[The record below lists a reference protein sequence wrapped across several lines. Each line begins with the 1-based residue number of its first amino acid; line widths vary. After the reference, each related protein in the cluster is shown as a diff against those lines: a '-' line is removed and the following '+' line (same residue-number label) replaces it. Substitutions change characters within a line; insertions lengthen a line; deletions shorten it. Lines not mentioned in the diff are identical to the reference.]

1 MRKRVVG
8 GSSFWLAAFVIFSFV
23 CEPVLAAEPI
33 STGMDLP
40 QITLTPPKSDEAKQ
54 YLGLSSSDPFSLS
67 DIPAKLFLI
76 EVFYILCLDCQKT
89 APDVN
94 KLFSFI
100 QKDPELGKNVKMFG
114 LGIRG
119 DHKKLGVYSKQFRVK
134 FPLIPDP
141 ENEVYEK
148 LGEPKIPFL
157 MVVNS
162 SGKVLNAHSGPI
174 KNVDELFSEVKK
186 LYAQQ

>member
-1 MRKRVVG
+1 MRKKVVKRCAH
-8 GSSFWLAAFVIFSFV
+8 WLVVSTLLFLCCGQGFS
-23 CEPVLAAEPI
+23 AEPI
-33 STGMDLP
+33 ATGMDLP
-40 QITLTPPKSDEAKQ
+40 QVTFQPPASDEAKQ
-54 YLGLSSSDPFSLS
+54 YLGLSSSDPFSLA

-100 QKDPELGKNVKMFG
+100 QKDSELSENVKMFG

-119 DHKKLGVYSKQFRVK
+119 DHKKLEIYSKQFRVK

-141 ENEVYEK
+141 ENEVFEK

-157 MVVNS
+157 MVLDS
-162 SGKVLNAHSGPI
+162 SGKVLLTHSGPI
-174 KNVDELFSEVKK
+174 KSVDEFFSEIKK
-186 LYAQQ
+186 LHQQQ